1 MECEGSPQTLLS
13 AEGLGAESIHTYRE
27 GDNMYTY
34 TETHTHT
41 HTHTQRDTQVREME
55 EDKKERS
62 DRDRKEREEDRELMN
77 LKQHTDKMKTS

>member
-27 GDNMYTY
+27 GDTR
-34 TETHTHT
+34 
-41 HTHTQRDTQVREME
+41 THTQTYTQDREME

-62 DRDRKEREEDRELMN
+62 DRDRKEREEDRESMN
-77 LKQHTDKMKTS
+77 FEKH